1 MAKRKAVVMQQACVA
16 CGTCVKVCPLQTI
29 SIYKGM
35 FAEIGPKCVGCGK
48 CAAACPASVITIKSV
63 EEVQA

>member
-1 MAKRKAVVMQQACVA
+1 MAKRKAVVLQNECGA
-16 CGTCVKVCPLQTI
+16 CGTCVKTCPLQTI

-35 FAEIGPKCVGCGK
+35 FAEIGSKCVGCGK
-48 CAAACPASVITIKSV
+48 CASVCPASVIMI